1 MKSVIFK
8 RKQIFKIAK
17 KNLDVVEREFDQK
30 RDLKYNEFKKEFDL
44 MLYKNGYQIQ
54 WFYV

>member
-44 MLYKNGYQIQ
+44 MLYKNGYQFQ

>member
-1 MKSVIFK
+1 LKSVIFK

-44 MLYKNGYQIQ
+44 MLCKNGYQ
-54 WFYV
+54 FK

>member
-1 MKSVIFK
+1 LKSVIFK

-54 WFYV
+54 